1 MMADAETQMS
11 DTTPLVSVVITTYN
25 RADIVP
31 RAVRSVQN
39 QEYDRIEIILVDDA
53 STDATREVCTELE
66 SAHDEVTYLR
76 NEQNQ
81 GVAYGINRGFDHAS
95 GEYLAHLG
103 DDDEWTNELKL
114 QKQVDTFEHG
124 DSQLGFVTSGFFVYS
139 ESKNKI
145 KRTVRPSRPNNLERY
160 ILKQNKIFPSSAVLI
175 RAQAVDAVGGCDEN
189 IPRGVDSDLFRRII
203 FTGYN
208 VAFLS
213 EPLVTLYVDRED
225 RMTAKHSLEKID
237 PHTEAEKKKLQKF
250 PEKFKKYPESQ
261 SKVYEKIG
269 SHYINRWKSSGS
281 TEDLKQA
288 RQYLCRSLK
297 ITPIS
302 PLAVTKF
309 VWSYIVVGLNL
320 IGLPTTYLGKA
331 CF

>member
-1 MMADAETQMS
+1 MADADTQMS

-31 RAVRSVQN
+31 RAVESVQN
-39 QEYDRIEIILVDDA
+39 QEYDRVEIILVDDA
-53 STDATREVCTELE
+53 STDATPEVCRKIE

-76 NEQNQ
+76 NEQNE
-81 GVAYGINRGFDHAS
+81 GVAHGINRGFDHAS

-103 DDDEWTNELKL
+103 DDDEWTNERKL
-114 QKQVDTFEHG
+114 QKQVDVFEHG
-124 DSQLGFVTSGFFVYS
+124 DPQLGLVTSGFVLYS
-139 ESKNKI
+139 ESENEV
-145 KRTVRPSRPNNLERY
+145 KRTVRPSRPDNLERY
-160 ILKQNKIFPSSAVLI
+160 LLKQNKVFPSSAVLI
-175 RAQAVDAVGGCDEN
+175 RAEAVDAVGGCDKEM
-189 IPRGVDSDLFRRII
+189 PRGVDSDLFRRIV
-203 FTGYN
+203 FAGYD

-237 PHTEAEKKKLQKF
+237 PHIEGEERKLRKFTEQFE
-250 PEKFKKYPESQ
+250 KYPESR

-281 TEDLKQA
+281 PEDLKQA
-288 RQYLCRSLK
+288 RQYLRRSLK
-297 ITPIS
+297 LTPIN
-302 PLAVTKF
+302 PLAATKF
-309 VWSYIVVGLNL
+309 VWSYAVVGLDRV
-320 IGLPTTYLGKA
+320 GLPTTYLGEA